1 MLTPL
6 LGDVAVAVHPDDP
19 RYTKYHGKLLVHPF
33 LPDREVRIITD
44 DVLVDMNF
52 GTGAVKITPAH
63 DPNDFQCGQ
72 RHGLPQINIFND
84 DGLINENGGRFEG
97 QKRFE
102 VRAQLVEEMTAMG
115 IFRGKAANKM
125 TIGFCS
131 RSKDVVEPVVRPQ
144 WWVDCK
150 SMAQEAV
157 AVVRSGELEIVP
169 AMHKKTWYQWL
180 EGDSRDWCI
189 SRQLWWGHRI
199 PAYFVTVQVRHHCP
213 FSRLILFLCFLLHNL
228 LCPCSGSCSV
238 PSSVS

>member
-1 MLTPL
+1 
-6 LGDVAVAVHPDDP
+6 
-19 RYTKYHGKLLVHPF
+19 LLVHPF

-102 VRAQLVEEMTAMG
+102 VRAALVEEMTAMG

-131 RSKDVVEPVVRPQ
+131 RSK
-144 WWVDCK
+144 
-150 SMAQEAV
+150 
-157 AVVRSGELEIVP
+157 VP
-169 AMHKKTWYQWL
+169 LPPTP
-180 EGDSRDWCI
+180 S
-189 SRQLWWGHRI
+189 
-199 PAYFVTVQVRHHCP
+199 
-213 FSRLILFLCFLLHNL
+213 CFLRSFL
-228 LCPCSGSCSV
+228 SCSLASSPPDISPLLAHPLA
-238 PSSVS
+238 PSSLPWTLSLLPNRHSRTQ